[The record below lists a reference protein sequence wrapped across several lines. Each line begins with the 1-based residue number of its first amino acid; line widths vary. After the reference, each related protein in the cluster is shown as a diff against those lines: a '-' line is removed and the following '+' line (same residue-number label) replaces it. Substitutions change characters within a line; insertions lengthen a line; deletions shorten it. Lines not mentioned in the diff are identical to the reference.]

1 MSSKK
6 LTLIAVVMLAFLV
19 LSTGLAFSQMAKKEK
34 PTKPGLGLT
43 PEQKEKIRSMVFEGR
58 KEQIRLQ
65 SDLKIANLQLRELMT
80 QDRLDKFKIDKMID
94 DIGAIRTRMQKARVE
109 RMLSLR
115 DILTKEQIQSLKE
128 RRMHRTFDRRVIRK
142 RIRMDDKGQG
152 FQRPGMGMGMGSLPE
167 EVMPEPLD
175 QEEEMELSVV
185 PEEPPME
192 PEQTLMEEELAPLF
206 DEVEPAPPMEEI
218 QTLPEEAPLQE
229 ESY

>member
-142 RIRMDDKGQG
+142 RIKMDDRGQG
-152 FQRPGMGMGMGSLPE
+152 FQRQGMGMGSIPE
-167 EVMPEPLD
+167 EAMPGPLD

>member
-6 LTLIAVVMLAFLV
+6 LTLIAVVMLALLV

-65 SDLKIANLQLRELMT
+65 SDLKIGNLQLREMMT
-80 QDRLDKFKIDKMID
+80 QDRPDKFKIDKMID

-115 DILTKEQIQSLKE
+115 DILTKEQIQSLRE
-128 RRMHRTFDRRVIRK
+128 RRMHRAFDRRVIRK
-142 RIRMDDKGQG
+142 RIRMDDKSQR
-152 FQRPGMGMGMGSLPE
+152 FQRQGMGMAPFQE
-167 EVMPEPLD
+167 EAMPSPLD
-175 QEEEMELSVV
+175 QEEEMEFSIV
-185 PEEPPME
+185 PEETQVDQ
-192 PEQTLMEEELAPLF
+192 EQGIIEEELAPLF
-206 DEVEPAPPMEEI
+206 DEVEPAPPMEES
-218 QTLPEEAPLQE
+218 QPLPEEAPQQE